1 VEKIDQ
7 VREWLEEKQS
17 IIRLEKES
25 LEGIS
30 KAELELEIRL
40 LNGQQALLD
49 ELAKIVE
56 Q

>member
-25 LEGIS
+25 LEGDP
-30 KAELELEIRL
+30 KALLELVMR
-40 LNGQQALLD
+40 
-49 ELAKIVE
+49 
-56 Q
+56 